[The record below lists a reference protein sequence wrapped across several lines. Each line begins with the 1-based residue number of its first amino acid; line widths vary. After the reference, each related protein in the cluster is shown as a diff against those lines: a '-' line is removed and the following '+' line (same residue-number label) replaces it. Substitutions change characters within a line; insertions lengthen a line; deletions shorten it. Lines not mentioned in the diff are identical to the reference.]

1 MSIFDDD
8 LPDEPLEPESADG
21 DDIVAVLD
29 SESLIQARDP
39 GRLLWS
45 LATAGA
51 QVRRA
56 LESMDRWRLDSLREE
71 PLPRAVLV
79 ATDSSGSAAAAVL
92 AALGSERL
100 PVLECTRS
108 SLPRWAGPADVLLVA
123 SVDGR
128 HPRLAGLLSEGDRR
142 GMITVAVSP
151 PDSPMAAATGRG
163 LLLDIDVPA
172 TRRAA
177 LWTVLTPLLI
187 AAAAVR
193 VIDITDEDLAEV
205 ISALDGIAESCR
217 PSADAFTNPAKQLA
231 IELAEV
237 DLLIA
242 GAGPLSAVAARWM
255 RDSLALLA
263 GLPSVAAALPGD
275 MAMVGALLEITSA
288 GGRTEGD
295 FFRDRVAETSRRRRL
310 VIVSESGVL
319 GPAAESPDE
328 QAAQRAAVA
337 VQDIASARGIVT
349 SAVEIEAM
357 STLARFAAATAF
369 GDFTAA
375 YAAIGRGVDPSAI
388 RAGELA
394 H

>member
-21 DDIVAVLD
+21 EDIVAVLD

-56 LESMDRWRLDSLREE
+56 LESADRWRLDSLREE

-79 ATDSSGSAAAAVL
+79 ATDSSCSAAASVL
-92 AALGSERL
+92 AALGTERV
-100 PVLECTRS
+100 PVVECTRS
-108 SLPRWAGPADVLLVA
+108 SLPRWAGPADLLLVA

-151 PDSPMAAATGRG
+151 PDSPVAAATGRG
-163 LLLDIDVPA
+163 LLLDIDTPT

-177 LWTVLTPLLI
+177 LWTILTPLLM

-193 VIDITDEDLAEV
+193 VIDVDDEGLAEV

-217 PSADAFTNPAKQLA
+217 PSADAFTNAAKQLA

-263 GLPSVAAALPGD
+263 GLPSVAAALPAD
-275 MAMVGALLEITSA
+275 VAMAGALLEITST
-288 GGRTEGD
+288 GGTTEDD
-295 FFRDRVAETSRRRRL
+295 FFRDRVEESR
-310 VIVSESGVL
+310 L
-319 GPAAESPDE
+319 G
-328 QAAQRAAVA
+328 
-337 VQDIASARGIVT
+337 G
-349 SAVEIEAM
+349 
-357 STLARFAAATAF
+357 
-369 GDFTAA
+369 
-375 YAAIGRGVDPSAI
+375 
-388 RAGELA
+388 AGW
-394 H
+394 